1 MSERRRPPLRAAV
14 LIVLLFLG
22 LVEVQSVVQTVRAQ
36 TRLRERVIRS
46 LEAPVIAT
54 WPEIARVLRPG
65 GTDAWQA
72 GLQALLERSGATE
85 AEILDLDGRLLA
97 SYPSAAPVSHW
108 PSASRVQSIAT
119 GMIFTW
125 GPVAGQQTRLLTY
138 AGFPSGGRPVVLRLA
153 APVPELVDDLKER
166 RELLVGHGLVLI
178 LLALAAGLI
187 LMPQAPVSSPSPG
200 IEAYAEALGRLRD
213 QGQAQSQAHRVE
225 RDRLTGEM
233 RDLEAMARAGELTAG
248 IAHEVRNGL
257 GTILG
262 YARLL
267 EQAGNT
273 PEVVEAARGIRA
285 ECETQEAV
293 VRAFMDFVRR
303 ETLQATPFE
312 VGRLLERVA
321 AREQARRPGA
331 AVTLRGVADLRFTGD
346 EELLERAFEN
356 IVRNAREAAGE
367 RGSVVVE
374 AGADTERLRVAITD
388 DGPGFPPGTDVARPF
403 VSMRPGGLGLGLPI
417 AIKIVTLHGGT
428 VRLGSNP
435 PRGAR
440 VEVDLPRAEAG

>member
-1 MSERRRPPLRAAV
+1 VSERRRPPLRAAV

-54 WPEIARVLRPG
+54 WPEIERVLRPG
-65 GTDAWQA
+65 GQDAWQR
-72 GLQALLERSGATE
+72 GLQALLERSSATE
-85 AEILDLDGRLLA
+85 AELLDLDGRLLA
-97 SYPSAAPVSHW
+97 AYPSAAPVSHW
-108 PSASRVQSIAT
+108 PQRSRVQSIAS

-125 GPVAGQQTRLLTY
+125 GPIAGQQTRLLTY
-138 AGFPSGGRPVVLRLA
+138 AGFPSGGQPVVLRLA

-187 LMPQAPVSSPSPG
+187 LMPQSPAPSSYG
-200 IEAYAEALGRLRD
+200 VEAYAEALGRLRD
-213 QGQAQSQAHRVE
+213 LGQALSQAHRVE
-225 RDRLTGEM
+225 RDRLTGEV

-267 EQAGNT
+267 EQPGNA

-303 ETLQATPFE
+303 ETLQIAPFE

-321 AREQARRPGA
+321 AREQSRRPGA
-331 AVTLRGVADLRFTGD
+331 PVDLRGAFDLRWSGD

-356 IVRNAREAAGE
+356 IVRNAREAAGD
-367 RGSVVVE
+367 RGRVVVE
-374 AGADTERLRVAITD
+374 AGSDSERLQVAVSD
-388 DGPGFPPGTDVARPF
+388 DGPGFPPGADVARPF
-403 VSMRPGGLGLGLPI
+403 VSVRPGGLGLGLPI
-417 AIKIVTLHGGT
+417 AIKIIRLHGGS
-428 VRLGSNP
+428 VRLGENA

-440 VEVDLPRAEAG
+440 VEVELPRAAAG